1 MKKKTPSP
9 PAILKKLGLQADNPG
24 VFDGQ
29 WSGSGPVLKSVS
41 PIDGKVLAS
50 VRTATAADYER
61 TVERASVAFTAWQS
75 VPAPKRG
82 EIIRQL
88 GNALRDAKS
97 LLGRLVTLESGKIL
111 AEGEGEVQEM

>member
-1 MKKKTPSP
+1 MKTKTPAP
-9 PAILKKLGLQADNPG
+9 PALLKKLGLQAQNAG

-50 VRTATAADYER
+50 VRTATAEDYER
-61 TVERASVAFTAWQS
+61 AMQRASSAFATWQS

-82 EIIRQL
+82 ELIRQL
-88 GNALRDAKS
+88 GNALRAAKAD
-97 LLGRLVTLESGKIL
+97 LGRLVTL
-111 AEGEGEVQEM
+111 

>member
-9 PAILKKLGLQADNPG
+9 PAILQALGLQAQNDG

-29 WSGSGPVLKSVS
+29 WFGGGPVLKSVS

-61 TVERASVAFTAWQS
+61 TMERAGAAFAGWRS

-82 EIIRQL
+82 EPGYIPDPNDPL
-88 GNALRDAKS
+88 DKD
-97 LLGRLVTLESGKIL
+97 K
-111 AEGEGEVQEM
+111 